1 MTTYSP
7 NVVERSCWEKT
18 HLFIVFSWVR
28 VFASFSA
35 GPCKRASGK
44 GLMMILNDQ
53 VQFVLKRQNVLIDRQ
68 SCSSRSSGRNSSSS
82 GYRHGVTVS

>member
-1 MTTYSP
+1 MTTDSP
-7 NVVERSCWEKT
+7 NVVERIWWEKT
-18 HLFIVFSWVR
+18 HVVFLWVR

-35 GPCKRASGK
+35 GPCRRASGK

-53 VQFVLKRQNVLIDRQ
+53 FQFVLKKQNVLIGGV
-68 SCSSRSSGRNSSSS
+68 SCSSKSSGRNSSSS